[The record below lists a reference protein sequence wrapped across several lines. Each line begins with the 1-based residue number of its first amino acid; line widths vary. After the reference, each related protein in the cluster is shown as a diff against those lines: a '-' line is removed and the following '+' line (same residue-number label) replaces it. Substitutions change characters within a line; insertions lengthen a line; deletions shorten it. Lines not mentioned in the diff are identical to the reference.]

1 MKSQHI
7 LIVVAFIFSIFSSQA
22 QNVDQAIYA
31 LPSEGINELQV
42 RMFADCSEI
51 KAGSIIKIGIH
62 FDLESGWYTYT
73 NEETQSHLP
82 TMIDVII
89 PEGFSIIK
97 EIWPEP
103 SKHYGSD
110 GLESIYNQD
119 FVVVYQIQTPKN
131 IKESA
136 NIEAILSW
144 QVCDANI
151 CLVGNAE
158 MRTSINFGK
167 HKESVFSALLNNYK
181 F

>member
-1 MKSQHI
+1 MKSQHFF
-7 LIVVAFIFSIFSSQA
+7 IVAALVFSIFSSQA
-22 QNVDQAIYA
+22 QNLDQAIYA
-31 LPSEGINELQV
+31 LPSEGISELQV
-42 RMFADCSEI
+42 RMFTDCSEI
-51 KAGSIIKIGIH
+51 KAGGIIKIGIH

-73 NEETQSHLP
+73 KEETQSHLP
-82 TMIDVII
+82 TMIDLII

-110 GLESIYNQD
+110 GLEAIYNQD

-131 IKESA
+131 IKAPA

-151 CLVGNAE
+151 CLVGTAE
-158 MRTSINFGK
+158 LSTSVNFGK
-167 HKESVFSALLNNYK
+167 QKESVFSALLNNYK